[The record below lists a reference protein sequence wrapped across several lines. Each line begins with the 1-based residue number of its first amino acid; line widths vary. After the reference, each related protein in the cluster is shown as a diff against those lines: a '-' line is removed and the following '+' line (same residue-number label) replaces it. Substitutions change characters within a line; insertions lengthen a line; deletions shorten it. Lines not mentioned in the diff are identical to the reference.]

1 VEEVVRQW
9 GAIDI
14 LINNAGIELH
24 GSVVEIT
31 PDEWDRQL
39 DVNLKGA
46 FLFSRCAISYMRQR
60 DGAIVNISSVHA
72 MVSWPG
78 TVAYD
83 VSKCGLIGLTR
94 SVALDH
100 GRDGIRVNA
109 LCPGYIHTPITDRW
123 LDTVPDREAAMRRVL
138 SLHPLGRIGTPRDV
152 AEACLFLV
160 SDAASFINGGW
171 RSRVNASISIR
182 TSSRVDTLNGSRHA
196 NMKELRFT
204 AADGERRV
212 AFAFDTKRKAILLV
226 AGDKS
231 GVGERRFYRGLIRKA
246 DDRFD
251 AHLARLKKERR

>member
-1 VEEVVRQW
+1 
-9 GAIDI
+9 
-14 LINNAGIELH
+14 
-24 GSVVEIT
+24 
-31 PDEWDRQL
+31 
-39 DVNLKGA
+39 
-46 FLFSRCAISYMRQR
+46 MRQR

-160 SDAASFINGGW
+160 SDAASFINGTTLVVGTPARGCAERLSTRKHEGIAVHRGGW
-171 RSRVNASISIR
+171 RVEGRICFRYEAQ
-182 TSSRVDTLNGSRHA
+182 
-196 NMKELRFT
+196 
-204 AADGERRV
+204 
-212 AFAFDTKRKAILLV
+212 
-226 AGDKS
+226 GDS
-231 GVGERRFYRGLIRKA
+231 VGCGR
-246 DDRFD
+246 
-251 AHLARLKKERR
+251 